1 MTIALFN
8 LVSNH
13 FRISCSLTL
22 EAPSILPGEPMQT
35 YLYVL
40 IKLGTISSMWVR
52 SIVSHFFYT
61 QYEKLMESL
70 VAVKIIEIN
79 VDEMY

>member
-1 MTIALFN
+1 
-8 LVSNH
+8 
-13 FRISCSLTL
+13 
-22 EAPSILPGEPMQT
+22 MQT